1 MISKSV
7 LSIVC
12 VFQMQYMC
20 SSFQRRGIQLPYDP
34 NSTIVNKYKSNRY
47 VVQVNKRICKRCV
60 RLLYQI
66 VVFLLISCVPF
77 CQKYLKPYLNVAM
90 KALGARRVRFLV
102 IDRRVEIN
110 CRHVKVGGRR
120 VEINCRH
127 VKVGGRRVEVFDLSV
142 EIGGLRVKVGGRH
155 VEVGGRCVEVS
166 GRRVDVGGMR
176 IIWRSACRGF

>member
-1 MISKSV
+1 M
-7 LSIVC
+7 
-12 VFQMQYMC
+12 Y
-20 SSFQRRGIQLPYDP
+20 SSFQRRGIQLLYDP
-34 NSTIVNKYKSNRY
+34 NSTFVNKYKSNRY
-47 VVQVNKRICKRCV
+47 VVQVKKRICKRCV

-66 VVFLLISCVPF
+66 VVFLLISFVPF

-120 VEINCRH
+120 VE
-127 VKVGGRRVEVFDLSV
+127 VFDLSV

-155 VEVGGRCVEVS
+155 VEVGGPCVEVS

>member
-120 VEINCRH
+120 VE
-127 VKVGGRRVEVFDLSV
+127 VFDLSV

>member
-1 MISKSV
+1 M
-7 LSIVC
+7 
-12 VFQMQYMC
+12 YMC
-20 SSFQRRGIQLPYDP
+20 SSFQRRGIQLPFDP

-66 VVFLLISCVPF
+66 VVFLLISFVPF

-90 KALGARRVRFLV
+90 KALGVRRVRFLV

-120 VEINCRH
+120 VEVFDWCLKFGDRR
-127 VKVGGRRVEVFDLSV
+127 VEVGGRR
-142 EIGGLRVKVGGRH
+142 
-155 VEVGGRCVEVS
+155 VEVGGRCVEVGGRHVEVC
-166 GRRVDVGGMR
+166 GRR
-176 IIWRSACRGF
+176 I